1 MTPPTEPDLLRQI
14 AFHRGRAVLDRR
26 NGDIGDALIHEEEI
40 ARLNEKLRVLRATRA
55 TQQLTTPRSVRGLE
69 IVR

>member
-1 MTPPTEPDLLRQI
+1 MTTATESDLHRQI

-26 NGDIGDALIHEEEI
+26 NGYIGDALIHEEEI

>member
-1 MTPPTEPDLLRQI
+1 MIPFTERDLQRRI

-26 NGDIGDALIHEEEI
+26 NGYIGDALTHEGE
-40 ARLNEKLRVLRATRA
+40 AKRLNEKLRVLRATCA